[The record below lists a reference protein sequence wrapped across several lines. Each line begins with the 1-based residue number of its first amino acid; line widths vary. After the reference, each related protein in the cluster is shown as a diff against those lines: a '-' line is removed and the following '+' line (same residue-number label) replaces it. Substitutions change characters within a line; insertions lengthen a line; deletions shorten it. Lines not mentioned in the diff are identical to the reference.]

1 MHFIAYGYFIIT
13 FIFSMAKPFVFLI
26 RFLISIPKNKA
37 RIKMIKLRRKYLLF
51 KILIFNFAA
60 RIFEQIGNGRS
71 KRL

>member
-1 MHFIAYGYFIIT
+1 
-13 FIFSMAKPFVFLI
+13 
-26 RFLISIPKNKA
+26 
-37 RIKMIKLRRKYLLF
+37 MIKLRRKYLLF